1 MIGGLSLWS
10 AAAEVKPVL
19 HASFDK
25 DFRAAAGN
33 VAVDGKHSMQITMET
48 LSMLL
53 HPGVKGKASKI
64 GVQQVNGQ
72 LEGALIHYPGKY
84 INPKA
89 GTIAFWLKP
98 LNWDFKDRNY
108 HLFIDAYG
116 PKSKLVI
123 YKYGYVNDLYLEE

>member
-1 MIGGLSLWS
+1 MIMKQVLINLMICGLSLWS
-10 AAAEVKPVL
+10 VAAEVKPVL

-25 DFRAAAGN
+25 DFRAVAGN
-33 VAVDGKHSMQITMET
+33 DVVDGKHSMQITMES

-64 GVQQVNGQ
+64 GVQEVNGQ
-72 LEGALIHYPGKY
+72 LEGSLIHYPGKY
-84 INPKA
+84 INPNA

-108 HLFIDAYG
+108 HLF
-116 PKSKLVI
+116 
-123 YKYGYVNDLYLEE
+123 YLSLFKA